1 MEFFR
6 QTLVIARKDLRAEL
20 RTKEAINASLAF
32 ALVILVLF
40 SFAFDPLE
48 EQTTREMSGGLL
60 WIVFAF
66 AGTLVLNRSFAR
78 ELPNDCLDALIAAPI
93 SGAALFLGK
102 ALANFV
108 LVLAVELVSL
118 PVFGIFYNVHWTSQ
132 FWSLL
137 LVLALG
143 TWGLTVIGTI
153 FSALTV
159 NIRLREL
166 MPPLLVY
173 PMLIPALMSAMQLTM
188 QLMAGKPLGG
198 ENEVWLRLLVA
209 FRRDFYS
216 PVSGVAGDGIGRIG
230 AVFMREKL
238 IYGLGAIAAVLLARD
253 LYSIFMQLPDEAS
266 QGMIYRIIFFHVPA
280 AITAMLCA
288 GVTCVTSVTYLLT
301 KNLKYDAISVAVTE
315 VGLAFLAANLVTG
328 SIWGRIIWGI
338 WWTWDARLT
347 SALVCWLLYAGY
359 LMLRRAIEEPTA
371 RARISAVFN
380 IFAFVDVPIVIF
392 SIKWWRTQHP
402 QPVFWGGGSIDPAMR
417 LTAVLNLVALIL
429 LAVVLSLI
437 RLRQE
442 EVQREID
449 SIRRY
454 AHAV

>member
-1 MEFFR
+1 
-6 QTLVIARKDLRAEL
+6 
-20 RTKEAINASLAF
+20 
-32 ALVILVLF
+32 
-40 SFAFDPLE
+40 
-48 EQTTREMSGGLL
+48 
-60 WIVFAF
+60 
-66 AGTLVLNRSFAR
+66 
-78 ELPNDCLDALIAAPI
+78 
-93 SGAALFLGK
+93 
-102 ALANFV
+102 
-108 LVLAVELVSL
+108 
-118 PVFGIFYNVHWTSQ
+118 
-132 FWSLL
+132 
-137 LVLALG
+137 
-143 TWGLTVIGTI
+143 
-153 FSALTV
+153 
-159 NIRLREL
+159 
-166 MPPLLVY
+166 
-173 PMLIPALMSAMQLTM
+173 
-188 QLMAGKPLGG
+188 
-198 ENEVWLRLLVA
+198 
-209 FRRDFYS
+209 
-216 PVSGVAGDGIGRIG
+216 
-230 AVFMREKL
+230 MREKL
-238 IYGLGAIAAVLLARD
+238 IYGLGAIAAVLLARN

-288 GVTCVTSVTYLLT
+288 AVTCITSVTYLLT
-301 KNLKYDAISVAVTE
+301 RNLKYDAISVAVTE

-359 LMLRRAIEEPTA
+359 RYLMLRRAIEDPTA

-402 QPVFWGGGSIDPAMR
+402 QPVFWGGGSIDPSMR
-417 LTAVLNLVALIL
+417 MTAELNLLALVL
-429 LAVVLSLI
+429 LAIVLSLI

>member
-1 MEFFR
+1 
-6 QTLVIARKDLRAEL
+6 
-20 RTKEAINASLAF
+20 
-32 ALVILVLF
+32 
-40 SFAFDPLE
+40 
-48 EQTTREMSGGLL
+48 
-60 WIVFAF
+60 
-66 AGTLVLNRSFAR
+66 
-78 ELPNDCLDALIAAPI
+78 
-93 SGAALFLGK
+93 
-102 ALANFV
+102 
-108 LVLAVELVSL
+108 
-118 PVFGIFYNVHWTSQ
+118 
-132 FWSLL
+132 
-137 LVLALG
+137 
-143 TWGLTVIGTI
+143 
-153 FSALTV
+153 
-159 NIRLREL
+159 
-166 MPPLLVY
+166 
-173 PMLIPALMSAMQLTM
+173 
-188 QLMAGKPLGG
+188 
-198 ENEVWLRLLVA
+198 
-209 FRRDFYS
+209 
-216 PVSGVAGDGIGRIG
+216 
-230 AVFMREKL
+230 MREKI
-238 IYGLGAIAAVLLARD
+238 IYGLGTIAAILLARD

-288 GVTCVTSVTYLLT
+288 AVTCITSVTYLLT
-301 KNLKYDAISVAVTE
+301 RNLKFDAISVAVTE

-359 LMLRRAIEEPTA
+359 LMLRRAIEDPTE

-402 QPVFWGGGSIDPAMR
+402 QPVFWGGGSIDPAMY
-417 LTAVLNLVALIL
+417 LTAVLNLVALVL